1 MKNLK
6 TLLTMLVL
14 TLSIGALALF
24 GIGEE
29 KKEPAKEKT
38 AEDCKIP
45 AFAKA
50 IGHEDLWLE
59 HNGCPPRETTEG
71 KDKKAEEAK

>member
-6 TLLTMLVL
+6 KLFTVSSL
-14 TLSIGALALF
+14 TLSFATFAFL
-24 GIGEE
+24 GIGED
-29 KKEPAKEKT
+29 KKDTDNKEAVAEKT
-38 AEDCKIP
+38 AEECEIP

-59 HNGCPPRETTEG
+59 HNGCPPRE
-71 KDKKAEEAK
+71 KKQESDQ